1 MIEEIHPF
9 ILKHLDV
16 NAIKPLHGGD
26 ISSVFLINDKTV
38 LKLNRSDEFPGM
50 FEREKQGLELLAR
63 TFHTPEVIQIQSDA
77 NWQLLE
83 LSYIP
88 PVIEPNEFWMDFGRQ
103 LALTHQQTTAQFGL
117 DEDNYIGSLKQL
129 NTRCEKWSDFL
140 IQYRLQ
146 PMIEMAVNSGEV
158 NYVEAKIIEYFYNR
172 VEEIYPTEPP
182 ALIHGDLWSG
192 NYLSGANGP
201 VLIDPAVY
209 YGNREMDIGMMHLFG
224 GFNDLLF
231 ESYHEIYPLE
241 KTWKSRIQYNQLYP
255 LLVHLNL
262 FGRSYWKKLHT
273 ILKEFA

>member
-88 PVIEPNEFWMDFGRQ
+88 PAIEPNEFWMDFGRQ

-209 YGNREMDIGMMHLFG
+209 YGNREMDIGMIHLFG

-231 ESYHEIYPLE
+231 ESYHENYPLE
-241 KTWKSRIQYNQLYP
+241 KTWKSRIQYNQIYP